1 MARYVNVYTL
11 KGNYMRRRKIK
22 KFRKSRI
29 ILTSRYTTKVKT
41 SAKRYDR
48 KRERSINH
56 NPEQENSYV

>member
-29 ILTSRYTTKVKT
+29 ILPSRYTTKVKT

-48 KRERSINH
+48 KRERSINR
-56 NPEQENSYV
+56 NPIITGE

>member
-1 MARYVNVYTL
+1 MAQYVNVYTL

-29 ILTSRYTTKVKT
+29 ILPSRYTTKVKT

>member
-1 MARYVNVYTL
+1 MCMYN
-11 KGNYMRRRKIK
+11 NRRKK

-29 ILTSRYTTKVKT
+29 ILPSRYTTKVKT

-56 NPEQENSYV
+56 NPKQEN